1 MNGLIPLVGLM
12 VAALLIATGN
22 LVGNDAMFLAGSFLV
37 LLCSI
42 MYFRRK

>member
-1 MNGLIPLVGLM
+1 VIPLVGLL

-22 LVGNDAMFLAGSFLV
+22 LVGNDAMFLAGSVLV
-37 LLCSI
+37 LFCSV